1 MSISYRLIN
10 SVIIDGEKMGSH
22 LKIKSRGDFR
32 LRGKGRRWSIKPRK
46 VAKPLAFRPIAP
58 KPAIEVADPWEVL
71 RFVLMTEKAVR
82 AIEGENMLV
91 FVTVRKADKRTIRAA
106 FEKAFAAKVKSVR
119 TVVDQE
125 GRKKA
130 FIKLA
135 QPGAASEIAIKLG
148 II

>member
-1 MSISYRLIN
+1 
-10 SVIIDGEKMGSH
+10 MGSH
-22 LKIKSRGDFR
+22 LKIKRRGDFR
-32 LRGKGRRWSIKPRK
+32 LRGTGRKWSIKKRK
-46 VAKPLAFRPIAP
+46 VQKPMIFMPVRIKQAA
-58 KPAIEVADPWEVL
+58 AIEDPWELL

-91 FVTVRKADKRTIRAA
+91 FVARRQANKQAIKAA

-119 TVVDQE
+119 TVIDQE

-130 FIKLA
+130 FVKLI

>member
-1 MSISYRLIN
+1 
-10 SVIIDGEKMGSH
+10 MGSR
-22 LKIKSRGDFR
+22 LKIKRRGDFR
-32 LRGKGRRWSIKPRK
+32 LRGKGRKWGIKQH
-46 VAKPLAFRPIAP
+46 KPKKPMVFRPIVV
-58 KPAIEVADPWEVL
+58 KPAAEFADPWEVL

-82 AIEGENMLV
+82 SIEGENMLV
-91 FVTVRKADKRTIRAA
+91 FVARRKADKRTIKAA

-119 TVVDQE
+119 TVIDQE

-130 FIKLA
+130 FVKLT

>member
-1 MSISYRLIN
+1 
-10 SVIIDGEKMGSH
+10 MGSN

-32 LRGKGRRWSIKPRK
+32 LRGKGRKWGIKQHK
-46 VAKPLAFRPIAP
+46 KEKPHVFRPIAA
-58 KPAIEVADPWEVL
+58 KPPAAFSDPWEVL

-91 FVTVRKADKRTIRAA
+91 FIAKRDADKKTIKAA
-106 FEKAFAAKVKSVR
+106 FEKAFASKVKSVR
-119 TVVDQE
+119 TVLDQE

-130 FIKLA
+130 MIKLA